1 MTCNWRIKIP
11 IFLLFYKKSGNLHLL
26 NMHKWRANIMF
37 YFNRLGWWNLVWNW
51 PRKPR
56 GGCSSRSE
64 GTCESMAGTC
74 ISWRSRETWCTCG
87 WKDIATI
94 APGDVLVSEYPWQ
107 GKYLAPLSVTID
119 GNPIPNFSN
128 VLWIPGQEI
137 NIGID
142 NLEIGAHNCLINIS
156 DGINSNVL
164 RQISITVI
172 QPNNDNNLFW
182 IVILVGIVLG
192 VVSLVYIYSI
202 KLKKR
207 IPEENSGN
215 NNLQPDIIWVLSSL
229 HCNC

>member
-1 MTCNWRIKIP
+1 M
-11 IFLLFYKKSGNLHLL
+11 
-26 NMHKWRANIMF
+26 
-37 YFNRLGWWNLVWNW
+37 
-51 PRKPR
+51 
-56 GGCSSRSE
+56 
-64 GTCESMAGTC
+64 
-74 ISWRSRETWCTCG
+74 
-87 WKDIATI
+87 
-94 APGDVLVSEYPWQ
+94 LVSEYPWQ

-215 NNLQPDIIWVLSSL
+215 NNLQPDII
-229 HCNC
+229 